1 MHHQSRKTKYFLTV
15 SRIAN
20 DRGWKKK
27 ANRIQIDAKEDP
39 TFRSCKINSTAS
51 LGLFLSAALTLATA
65 WGIAWIQQKQM
76 DAISLHTVRKSLKE
90 SNLTLFLGK
99 KEILLKEK
107 FELKFVSFIKQIL
120 DIKRSHYQE
129 K

>member
-1 MHHQSRKTKYFLTV
+1 
-15 SRIAN
+15 
-20 DRGWKKK
+20 
-27 ANRIQIDAKEDP
+27 
-39 TFRSCKINSTAS
+39 
-51 LGLFLSAALTLATA
+51 
-65 WGIAWIQQKQM
+65 M